1 MSKKRRNRNSRDAP
15 KQVRSQSGVM
25 LCDPKAWETL
35 CSNTY
40 RPLTSCPEVQR
51 CISVYA
57 DLIASMTIQQ
67 MENTP
72 DGDVRI
78 RDGLSRKLDIEP
90 HRHMVHQ
97 TWMSNLVRVMM
108 TEGNQI
114 TLPHYDGDMLSDLEP
129 IAPSKVSIVAE
140 GRMSYHVMIEGVR
153 YEPDEVLHFVENP
166 DPEAP
171 YKGQGFKVALQD
183 VVDSLRQTNATKQ
196 ALMKSP
202 QPTLIVKV
210 DGYDEEMRT
219 PEGRTKLAQKYLYAE
234 RNGEPWILQADTF
247 DIKEVKPMTLTDL
260 AIDKTIELDKKAVAA
275 LIGVP
280 SFLIGVGPFREE
292 EFRWFVATQV
302 MPRARVVQQV
312 LTKGILISPTRYFRL
327 NNWSLMNYDITKIN
341 SVCSA
346 MVDKA
351 AMRRN
356 EWRDKIG
363 LPPDPEMD
371 DMLILENYLRGN
383 KLQQNNM
390 PTGGEDNEG
399 QTKSPDAGG

>member
-15 KQVRSQSGVM
+15 QKRTQQSGVM
-25 LCDPKAWETL
+25 LCDTKAWEVL
-35 CSNTY
+35 CSDAY

-51 CISVYA
+51 CISIYA

-67 MENTP
+67 MENTK

-78 RDGLSRKLDIEP
+78 RDGLSRLLDIEP
-90 HRHMVHQ
+90 HTNMVHQ
-97 TWMSNLVRVMM
+97 TWMSNLVRVAM

-114 TLPHYDGDMLSDLEP
+114 TLPHYNGEYLASLEP
-129 IAPSKVSIVAE
+129 IAPSKVQIID
-140 GRMSYHVMIEGVR
+140 GLRMEYHVMIEGQR

-166 DPEAP
+166 DPEKP
-171 YKGQGFKVALQD
+171 YRGLGLRFALKD
-183 VVDSLRQTNATKQ
+183 VVDSLRQTNATKN
-196 ALMKSP
+196 ALMKNP
-202 QPTLIVKV
+202 APTLIVKV
-210 DGYDEEMRT
+210 DGYDEEMQT
-219 PEGRTKLAQKYLYAE
+219 PQGRSNIAQRYLYAE
-234 RNGEPWILQADTF
+234 RNGEPWMLQADTF
-247 DIKEVKPMTLTDL
+247 DVKEVKPMTLTDL
-260 AIDKTIELDKKAVAA
+260 AIDKSIELDKKAVAA

-302 MPRARVVQQV
+302 MPRARMIQQT
-312 LTKGILISPTRYFRL
+312 LTKGLLISPTRYFRL

-341 SVCSA
+341 SVCST

-363 LPPDPEMD
+363 LQPDPEMD

-383 KLQQNNM
+383 KLQQSNDQ
-390 PTGGEDNEG
+390 TGGESSEG
-399 QTKSPDAGG
+399 

>member
-15 KQVRSQSGVM
+15 KQVRQSGVM
-25 LCDPKAWETL
+25 LCDAKAWDVL
-35 CSNTY
+35 CGSTY
-40 RPLTSCPEVQR
+40 KPLMSCPEVQR
-51 CISVYA
+51 CIGVYA

-67 MENTP
+67 MENT
-72 DGDVRI
+72 DEGDVRI
-78 RDGLSRKLDIEP
+78 RDGLSRLLDIEP
-90 HRHMVHQ
+90 HPNMVHQ

-114 TLPHYDGDMLSDLEP
+114 TLPHYDGEYLQSLEP
-129 IAPSKVSIVAE
+129 IAPSKVSIVKE
-140 GRMSYHVMIEGVR
+140 SRMAYHILIDGVK
-153 YEPDEVLHFVENP
+153 YTPDEVLHFVENP

-171 YKGQGFKVALQD
+171 YMGQGFKVALRD
-183 VVDSLRQTNATKQ
+183 VVDSLRQTNATKN

-202 QPTLIVKV
+202 TPTLIVKV

-219 PEGRTKLAQKYLYAE
+219 PEGRSKLAQKYLYAE
-234 RNGEPWILQADTF
+234 QNGEPWILQADTF
-247 DIKEVKPMTLTDL
+247 DVKEVKPMTLTDL

-275 LIGVP
+275 LVGVP

-302 MPRARVVQQV
+302 MPRARVIQQV
-312 LTKGILISPTRYFRL
+312 LTKGLLISPRRYFRL
-327 NNWSLMNYDITKIN
+327 SNWSLMNYDITKIN
-341 SVCSA
+341 SVCRD

-356 EWRDKIG
+356 EWRDKVG

-383 KLQQNNM
+383 KLQQGN
-390 PTGGEDNEG
+390 PQPEEVTSNEG
-399 QTKSPDAGG
+399 